1 MPANTDWTSRGE
13 ATSFRRAC
21 LGRVAGD
28 WGSVGD
34 GEGSKNGLSCL
45 NKLMT
50 SVRVILVEKVDERLQ
65 RRREAAE
72 LLRRL

>member
-1 MPANTDWTSRGE
+1 MIGAQ
-13 ATSFRRAC
+13 
-21 LGRVAGD
+21 
-28 WGSVGD
+28 WGTVK
-34 GEGSKNGLSCL
+34 GSKNGLSCL